1 MRTLSKSFTKV
12 ILQLYSYIF
21 FGGGILL
28 LFFTKQISLITFVGV
43 PAKITIVIHQFLG
56 SAYILLGVMMY
67 IAKNLKGKPLL
78 ITIAALNVMGFV
90 NLYLAFVFNQ
100 LIILSIVYFIFS
112 VLMQLVLLFALIEQI
127 KNKK

>member
-1 MRTLSKSFTKV
+1 
-12 ILQLYSYIF
+12 
-21 FGGGILL
+21 
-28 LFFTKQISLITFVGV
+28 
-43 PAKITIVIHQFLG
+43 
-56 SAYILLGVMMY
+56 MY